1 MGAKKLTAN
10 GNISE
15 DRLFYKKTW
24 KNFSRTI
31 RDSRKDYRWRKGKY
45 SQIKE
50 TTTFS
55 LPEVLAYTACKEGA
69 ECGQQASKTKI
80 FFSGFCGLTVKT
92 VRGTPLFNQKH
103 TSFLGGRLDV
113 WLNVCARGNDTKK
126 SKDSER
132 SRYRAANFFRI
143 NPPSMFSAIVGVSFQ
158 KIRNLQ
164 KGPKNACF

>member
-92 VRGTPLFNQKH
+92 VRGTFQPKARVLF
-103 TSFLGGRLDV
+103 TLGWAFRC
-113 WLNVCARGNDTKK
+113 VCFIERVREGYRGNDTKNLK
-126 SKDSER
+126 GSGG
-132 SRYRAANFFRI
+132 SRYRAANFFLH
-143 NPPSMFSAIVGVSFQ
+143 PWSG
-158 KIRNLQ
+158 
-164 KGPKNACF
+164 GWGWC